1 MRFICTSLLISGVL
15 NLNAGATS
23 GSCGAGAT
31 WSYDADEGT
40 LTIAGTG
47 AMADYTDALTDVPW
61 NDYRTQ
67 IAQVVVGDGI
77 THIGNW
83 AFMGLTNMTSV
94 TIGKR
99 VESIGHEAFSNCT
112 NAGFT
117 KLNIPGSVKTIGM
130 FAFSNN
136 HLKYVCMGSG
146 ITSIGREA
154 FCLCQDLEYVGI
166 YALTPPAYGMD
177 AFSAVPNLKAIYVD
191 DYCRSGYANADGWST
206 FADIIQRPFGYCGDS
221 DGAEPGENV
230 YWGYDMMTCKLT
242 ISGTGAMKDY
252 SAMGGPTAYP
262 WNNPAFNPMGGEYN
276 MYWTGIEKIEMSKN
290 ITNVPDWAFAMQINC
305 TSVTLPSA
313 LTSIGSSALEEC
325 AFTSITLPEGLTT
338 IGDYAFY
345 GSKLTSLLIPS
356 TVSTIG
362 ADAFLDNNDLA
373 YVTCAGSAPIALING
388 TFGDGSALAAIFV
401 PENTTDAYKGADGWS
416 AYADKI
422 QAVPTT
428 TFTYTAA
435 EKVAKF
441 DNYEDF
447 NGAIGIKSHEFADG
461 TGTVVYTGYVT
472 ALGERALS
480 YAKMTGITIPESITS
495 LGSGA
500 FMSSTL
506 ESVTFA
512 GTASL
517 KTIGPRAFSS
527 CSSLTA
533 FIVPESVET
542 IGDSSFSGCKNLAT
556 FTFAGTPAVTS
567 IGNAAFQDCKKLT
580 AFTIPVSV
588 TTLGRTVFWFTGLT
602 SLTIP
607 AGVTQIGQALFCSSP
622 ITSLT
627 VDAGNANYADL
638 GCNGI
643 FEKAT
648 GKLVA
653 GGAITTVPD
662 GIKTIGQEAFWG
674 EEGTFSL
681 SLPESVTTIENR
693 AFHMARGL
701 TSLSIPSG
709 ITYIDEECF
718 QFCEGMQDIYCYA
731 SPTMT
736 WDGGMELP
744 VFIMMTPKAT
754 QFHVA
759 AADLDAWTTNFA
771 DANVSFVG
779 DLLTS
784 KETITIGAAGMAT
797 YCSSYALDFSGSD
810 VVAYIATAF
819 DGSTVTL
826 TPITEVPSHTGII
839 IVGNAGNYDIQKG
852 AGGIADGNLL
862 VGTTIAKQLSQVQ
875 GDNTIFILGNDGTHG
890 IGFYKVAD
898 NSTIAGHKAY
908 LPLPTAS
915 LGAASS
921 ISLRFDDGTTNVRS
935 MENGQWRMENEAGEW
950 FTVDGRRVEA
960 SRIAP
965 GLYILRGKK
974 VIVK

>member
-15 NLNAGATS
+15 NVNAGATS

-47 AMADYTDALTDVPW
+47 AMADYTDALTDAPW

-83 AFMGLTNMTSV
+83 AFMGFTNMTSV

-146 ITSIGREA
+146 VTSIGREA

-221 DGAEPGENV
+221 DSAEPGENV

-362 ADAFLDNNDLA
+362 ADAFLDNDDLA

-472 ALGERALS
+472 ALGELALS
-480 YAKMTGITIPESITS
+480 YTKLTGITIPESIMS
-495 LGSGA
+495 FDSGA
-500 FMSSTL
+500 FQSSKL
-506 ESVTFA
+506 ETVTFA
-512 GTASL
+512 GTPTL
-517 KTIGPRAFSS
+517 TTIGSRAFNS

-533 FIVPESVET
+533 FVVPATVET
-542 IGDSSFSGCKNLAT
+542 IGASAFSGCSNLTT
-556 FTFAGTPAVTS
+556 FTFADTPIITS
-567 IGNAAFQDCKKLT
+567 IGNAAFQDCTKLT
-580 AFTIPVSV
+580 AFTIPESV
-588 TTLGRTVFWFTGLT
+588 VTLGQTVFWFAGLT
-602 SLTIP
+602 SLYIP
-607 AGVTQIGQALFCSSP
+607 AGVTSIGQAMFCSSP

-627 VDAGNANYADL
+627 VDAGNPRYADL

-643 FEKAT
+643 FD
-648 GKLVA
+648 KLSNKLIA
-653 GGAITTVPD
+653 GGAATVVPD
-662 GIKTIGQEAFWG
+662 GIVAIGQEAFWG

-681 SLPESVTTIENR
+681 SLPESVTTIESR

-701 TSLSIPSG
+701 ISLSIPSG
-709 ITYIDEECF
+709 VTYIDEECF
-718 QFCEGMQDIYCYA
+718 FFCEGLQDIYCYA

-736 WDGGMELP
+736 WDGGMDMPAFNL
-744 VFIMMTPKAT
+744 MTPKAT
-754 QFHVA
+754 LFHVA
-759 AADLDAWTTNFA
+759 AADLDTWTTNF
-771 DANVSFVG
+771 DKANVTFVG
-779 DLLTS
+779 DLSTT
-784 KETITIGAAGMAT
+784 KETITIGAGGMAT
-797 YCSSYALDFSGSD
+797 YCSSFALDFSGSD
-810 VVAYIATAF
+810 AKAYIATAF

-839 IVGNAGNYDIQKG
+839 VVGEAGDYDIQKG
-852 AGGIADGNLL
+852 AGGIANDNLL
-862 VGTTIAKQLSQVQ
+862 VGTTVATKLNQVQ
-875 GDNTIFILGNDGTHG
+875 GDNTIFILCNDGTHG
-890 IGFYKVAD
+890 VGFYKVAD